1 MLPLEI
7 FYNLTGGEV
16 KARWEWE
23 EEDGGVNHELHTKST
38 FHCDKCRMSKK
49 SEQHPWKKI
58 ILCLVHKVICIQ
70 VLVKQILGFSLTE
83 GQATD
88 FHQRER
94 NN

>member
-1 MLPLEI
+1 MFPKI
-7 FYNLTGGEV
+7 FYKFAGGEV

-23 EEDGGVNHELHTKST
+23 EEDGGVNRELHTKST
-38 FHCDKCRMSKK
+38 FRCD